1 MNKKHL
7 KVIAVATVAAM
18 GGLLFGF
25 DTGIISGAIPFLQEY
40 FNISESMIE
49 NITAAGLVGA
59 IIGAIFSG
67 RLVDIFGRKKIILA
81 VGLIFGAGA
90 AWSGLA
96 SSPVQLII
104 ARLSLGVAIGAA
116 SFAVPLYIAE
126 IAPANVRGAFVSLFQ
141 LMITIG
147 ILVSYLTGVSIAD
160 TADPGCWRYMFY
172 VGIIPA
178 VLLTAGA
185 VILPETPSYLVMTG
199 RREEARKV
207 LASMGD
213 ADTAREIKHIEN
225 AIDENR
231 GQCGWKELLKPWLR
245 NAVIIAIGIM
255 FFQQF
260 SGINT
265 IMYYCSKIFIMA
277 GFTDSMSAIWASVGV
292 GAVNVLFS
300 VLAMLT
306 VDRTGRR
313 KLFFIG
319 MCGITV
325 SLALISACFIAGD
338 ALGAVSSYI
347 TIALVFIYIAFYAM
361 SIGPLGW
368 IMISEVFPLKVRGV
382 GSSLGSMTV
391 WICNSIVA
399 FTFFKIVRLLTV
411 PGSEIYIQGD
421 NLGNPAG
428 AFALYSLIALAG
440 IIWGYFYIP
449 ETKGAPLYKIEAY
462 WRNGGKPKDFNN
474 SPRTFL

>member
-172 VGIIPA
+172 VGVIPA

-338 ALGAVSSYI
+338 ALGAVSRYI

-428 AFALYSLIALAG
+428 AFALYSLIAFAG